1 MNAKVIFTKT
11 IQNELQVSN
20 YLDKLIE
27 RTDVEELA
35 VLVFQG
41 FVDLEEAPLSEYP
54 LGKTEEPYLVDR
66 IINGKKVQI
75 ELVKKLSEPKIFEM
89 RVDFR
94 DEFHRFIYFP
104 YIYEDEPLYVLVY
117 GFEKVLGKHDKT
129 NYYMMQAKSLYD
141 YFRRTGREN
150 NFFEEWNYE

>member
-35 VLVFQG
+35 VLIFQG

-54 LGKTEEPYLVDR
+54 LGETEPYLVDR
-66 IINGKKVQI
+66 IINGKKIQI

-94 DEFHRFIYFP
+94 GEFHRFIYFP
-104 YIYEDEPLYVLVY
+104 YIYEDEPLYVFVY